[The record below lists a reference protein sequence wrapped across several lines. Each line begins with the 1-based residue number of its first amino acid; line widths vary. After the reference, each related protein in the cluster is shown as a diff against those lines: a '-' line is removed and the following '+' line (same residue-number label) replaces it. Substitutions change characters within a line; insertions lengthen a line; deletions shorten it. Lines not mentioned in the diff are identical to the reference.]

1 MKYNKE
7 KKIITFMICLSILTV
22 FIDVSWGI
30 YFAVMTNVLTN
41 YFGHYTKHYIDG
53 Q

>member
-1 MKYNKE
+1 MRYKRE
-7 KKIITFMICLSILTV
+7 KRIITFMVILSVLTV

-53 Q
+53 